1 VLPNIAGFV
10 GADTVGVILA
20 SEMDKSK
27 DVKLAIDIGTNG
39 EIVLGSSKKLVSCSA
54 AAGPAFEGAQISSG
68 MRGAKGAIDHVNFG
82 ESLNYTVIGN
92 EKPEGICG
100 SALLDIVAGLVRL
113 GIINKRGK
121 LLSPA
126 DFINPNALPFKDNV
140 VTYEGANAFLIVPP
154 WETAHGR
161 AIMLTQ
167 NDITSLQLAKGAI
180 SAGINILIKKC
191 NITTN
196 DIKEVILA
204 GAFGNY
210 MNPHS
215 ACTIGLIP
223 PELEN
228 KIKLVGNAA
237 GTGSMLALLSNDEYE
252 HSNDIANKVAY
263 IELGAQKDFNREFAH
278 GMQFQEYK

>member
-1 VLPNIAGFV
+1 
-10 GADTVGVILA
+10 
-20 SEMDKSK
+20 MDKSK

-68 MRGAKGAIDHVNFG
+68 MRGAKGAIDHVSFG

-121 LLSPA
+121 LLSP
-126 DFINPNALPFKDNV
+126 DNFINPNALPFKNNII
-140 VTYEGANAFLIVPP
+140 TYEGANAFLIVPP
-154 WETAHGR
+154 SETAHGR

-180 SAGINILIKKC
+180 SAGISILVKKC
-191 NITTN
+191 NINTS

-210 MNPHS
+210 MDPHS

-228 KIKLVGNAA
+228 KIQLVGNAA

-252 HSNDIANKVAY
+252 HSNTIASKVTY

-278 GMQFQEYK
+278 GMQFQDYK